1 MGTTLTCAFTQW
13 SPGLGDNNLM
23 GWLTV
28 VVYLLAAVAS
38 VRAARLVAEADAH
51 ARRERVFW
59 TIAAA
64 IMLFLAVN
72 KQLDLQSLFTM
83 VGRCHAQLAG
93 WYDRRYVI
101 QEIFILSVAVGGV
114 VVLGLLVLLL
124 RGTLHRVW
132 PALLGMAFV
141 CAFVLIRAASFH
153 HVDGLLGSW
162 AMGMKINWLLELPG
176 PLLVAIVALRRPG
189 GLRAA

>member
-28 VVYLLAAVAS
+28 VVYLLAAGAS
-38 VRAARLVAEADAH
+38 VRAMRLAAAGDAL

-59 TIAAA
+59 TIAAG
-64 IMLFLAVN
+64 IMLVLAVN

-83 VGRCHAQLAG
+83 VGRCHAQLSG
-93 WYDRRYVI
+93 WYGSRHVV
-101 QEIFILSVAVGGV
+101 QEFFILAVAVAGV
-114 VVLGLLVLLL
+114 AVLGLLARLL
-124 RGTLHRVW
+124 RGILHRVW
-132 PALLGMAFV
+132 PALLGIGFV
-141 CAFVLIRAASFH
+141 CVFVLIRAASFH

-162 AMGMKINWLLELPG
+162 AIGMRINWLLELPG
-176 PLLVAIVALRRPG
+176 PLLVAIVALRGRG
-189 GLRAA
+189 SLHAA